1 MVNRN
6 GIKPLGLVLLAELE
20 RRLLEPLQLEVLE
33 RRQALVLELELE
45 LELQKFQQFLK
56 KPDIRQRHNLKQNR
70 KSYSLKL
77 CRKSCNRLKQQ
88 QNRMSCNLKMCHSLS
103 MS

>member
-45 LELQKFQQFLK
+45 LELELQKFQQFLK

-70 KSYSLKL
+70 
-77 CRKSCNRLKQQ
+77 
-88 QNRMSCNLKMCHSLS
+88 MSCNLKMCHSLS

>member
-45 LELQKFQQFLK
+45 LQKFQQFLK

-70 KSYSLKL
+70 KSYSLK
-77 CRKSCNRLKQQ
+77 
-88 QNRMSCNLKMCHSLS
+88 MCHSLS

>member
-6 GIKPLGLVLLAELE
+6 GIKPLGLVLLAELERRLLE

-70 KSYSLKL
+70 KSYSLK
-77 CRKSCNRLKQQ
+77 
-88 QNRMSCNLKMCHSLS
+88 MCHSLS

>member
-20 RRLLEPLQLEVLE
+20 RRLLERRLLEPLQLEVLE
-33 RRQALVLELELE
+33 RRQALVLELE

-70 KSYSLKL
+70 KSYSLK
-77 CRKSCNRLKQQ
+77 
-88 QNRMSCNLKMCHSLS
+88 MCHSLS